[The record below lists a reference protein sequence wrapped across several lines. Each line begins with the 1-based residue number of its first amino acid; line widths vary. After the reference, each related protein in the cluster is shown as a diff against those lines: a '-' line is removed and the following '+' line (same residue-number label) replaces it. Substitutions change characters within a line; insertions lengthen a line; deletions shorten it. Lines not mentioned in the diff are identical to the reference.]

1 MYDIY
6 LNGSTFATGSTKF
19 PKHKG
24 VLAIAGSAGNGLT
37 GHLVNQQGNT
47 ISVPFFLPV
56 GPTILP
62 HQFYCITALNA
73 GTGVTAF
80 LLN

>member
-6 LNGSTFATGSTKF
+6 LNGSTLAVGTSKF

-24 VLAIAGSAGNGLT
+24 VLAITSSAGNGLT
-37 GHLVNQQGNT
+37 GWLVNQQGST
-47 ISVPFFLPV
+47 LSVPFYLPA
-56 GPTILP
+56 GSTILP
-62 HQFYCITALNA
+62 YQFYSITALNS
-73 GTGVTAF
+73 GVTAF

>member
-24 VLAIAGSAGNGLT
+24 VLAITNLAQNGLT

-47 ISVPFFLPV
+47 ISVPFYLPA

-62 HQFYCITALNA
+62 HQFYCITALN
-73 GTGVTAF
+73 TGVTAF

>member
-6 LNGSTFATGSTKF
+6 LNGSTLAVGTSKL

-24 VLAIAGSAGNGLT
+24 ILAITSAAGNGLT
-37 GHLVNQQGNT
+37 GWLVNQQGNT
-47 ISVPFFLPV
+47 VSVAFYLPA

-62 HQFYCITALNA
+62 HQFFSITGLNSGA
-73 GTGVTAF
+73 TAF
-80 LLN
+80 MLN

>member
-6 LNGSTFATGSTKF
+6 LNGSTFAVGTSKL

-24 VLAIAGSAGNGLT
+24 VLAITSTAQNGLT
-37 GHLVNQQGNT
+37 AWLVNQQGNT
-47 ISVPFFLPV
+47 VQAAFYLPA
-56 GPTILP
+56 GSNILP
-62 HQFYCITALNA
+62 HQFYAVTAMA
-73 GTGVTAF
+73 TGCTAF